1 MKQITR
7 IDINSPG
14 VYRSF
19 LIGCSRE
26 DFVGIPLILGYR
38 ISDMAC
44 GILIA
49 DCLEKSAV
57 LKWIAVDENC
67 QRRGIGGRLW
77 EAFCNIASEAG
88 ITRMDAIVCL
98 PSKEAGT
105 ADAFLYHRG
114 FRKKDSNESYSF
126 CLEAVSQGAL
136 SKLFKYKDAHIRLLQ
151 ETALYQIRSYNQ
163 KIRNAEEG
171 DFMPI
176 IVEELLPESVVW
188 IEDDEVEGCALLA
201 SCGDGIELRM
211 LSGNGSQKLALM
223 LAKACEKLANKYPK
237 DTKIYV
243 TTLTDSAKGL
253 MKKLAENNI
262 VLENPVSHYIKEW

>member
-14 VYRSF
+14 EYKAF
-19 LIGCSRE
+19 LAGWE
-26 DFVGIPLILGYR
+26 QKDFLGMPLILGYR
-38 ISDMAC
+38 LGGMAC

-77 EAFCNIASEAG
+77 ETFCNIASEAG
-88 ITRMDAIVCL
+88 IAHVDAIVCL
-98 PSKEAGT
+98 PSKEAET

-126 CLEAVSQGAL
+126 CLEVVSQGAL
-136 SKLFKYKDAHIRLLQ
+136 SKLFKHKDVHIHLLQ
-151 ETALYQIRSYNQ
+151 ETAPHQIRSYNQ
-163 KIRNAEEG
+163 KIRNVEKG

-176 IVEELLPESVVW
+176 VAEELLPESVVW
-188 IEDDEVEGCALLA
+188 IEDDKIEGCVLLA
-201 SCGDGIELRM
+201 SCGNGIELRM

-223 LAKACEKLANKYPK
+223 LAKACENLTNKYPE
-237 DTKIYV
+237 DTRIYV
-243 TTLTDSAKGL
+243 TALTDSAKGL
-253 MKKLAENNI
+253 VKKLAENNL
-262 VLENPVSHYIKEW
+262 VLENPVSHYIKER